1 MFAGGGVEVDG
12 VAHQPDEEL
21 GFGLHG
27 EKMRTESGGWQS
39 FFLCLEIPPV
49 FIDSMKYIFVTGGVV
64 SSLGKGLTAGSL
76 GALLE
81 MRGLTVRIQKFDP
94 YLNVD
99 PGTMSPYQ
107 HGEVYV
113 LDDGAETDLDLGH
126 YERFTSGRLSRNNSL
141 SSGQVYESVIA
152 KERRGDYLGKTVQV
166 IPHVTNE
173 IKERIYKGGKGVDV
187 LITEI
192 GGTTGDIEGLPFLEA
207 LRQFALEVGPKECIF
222 IHVTLVPFVTA
233 AGELKTKPTQQSVAK
248 LREIG
253 IQPHLLVC
261 RCEKPLTMEM
271 REKLSMFCNVPVK
284 AVLAAEDVAHS
295 IYELPLMLQK
305 QGMDQLVC
313 DLLGVRAKPNP
324 KNVWAEIVDRIKSPK
339 FTVNIGVV
347 GKYIELQ
354 DAYKSVYESLSH
366 AGIANRA
373 KVNIVRVD
381 AEELES
387 KTGLK
392 QLNKLDGILVPGGFG
407 DRGIEGKIAAAGFA
421 RREKIP
427 YFGVCLGMQVAV
439 IDFTRNVL
447 GLKKANSME
456 FDEKTPE
463 PVIALMDEQRNV
475 VQKGGT
481 MRLGAYTCTLKPGTL
496 ARKSYGVDVVSERHR
511 HRYEVNNDYLERLE
525 KAGMIISGW
534 NPKRGLVEI
543 TELKGHPWFLGVQCH
558 PEFQS
563 KPNKAHPLFAAFIA
577 AAIKYSRKKQK

>member
-1 MFAGGGVEVDG
+1 
-12 VAHQPDEEL
+12 
-21 GFGLHG
+21 
-27 EKMRTESGGWQS
+27 
-39 FFLCLEIPPV
+39 
-49 FIDSMKYIFVTGGVV
+49 MKYIFVTGGVV
-64 SSLGKGLTAGSL
+64 SSLGKGLTAGAL

-81 MRGLTVRIQKFDP
+81 MRGLKVRIQKFDP

-99 PGTMSPYQ
+99 PGTMSPFQ

-126 YERFTSGRLSRNNSL
+126 YERFTSGKLSRANSL
-141 SSGQVYESVIA
+141 SSGQIYEAVIA

-173 IKERIYKGGKGVDV
+173 IKKRIHQGGKGVDV

-207 LRQFALEVGPKECIF
+207 LRQFALEVGPKECVF
-222 IHVTLVPFVTA
+222 LHVTLVPFLSA

-261 RCEKPLTMEM
+261 RCEKPLTLEM

-284 AVLAAEDVAHS
+284 AVFAAEDVESS
-295 IYELPLMLQK
+295 IYELPIMLQK
-305 QGMDQLVC
+305 QGMDQYVC
-313 DLLGVRAKPNP
+313 ELLGVKTRPNP
-324 KNVWAEIVDRIKSPK
+324 KNIWADIVHRIKSPK
-339 FTVNIGVV
+339 HTVNIGVV

-354 DAYKSVYESLSH
+354 DAYKSVYESLAH
-366 AGIANRA
+366 AGIANHA
-373 KVNIVRVD
+373 KVNVIRVD
-381 AEELES
+381 AEDLETKS
-387 KTGLK
+387 GLA
-392 QLNKLDGILVPGGFG
+392 QLKKLDGILVPGGFG
-407 DRGIEGKIAAAGFA
+407 DRGIEGKIAAAGYA
-421 RREKIP
+421 RKNSIP
-427 YFGVCLGMQVAV
+427 YYGLCLGLQVAM
-439 IDFTRNVL
+439 IDFARNVL

-456 FDEKTPE
+456 IDPKTPE

-475 VQKGGT
+475 VAKGGT
-481 MRLGAYTCTLKPGTL
+481 MRLGAYACTLKPGTL
-496 ARKSYGVDVVSERHR
+496 ARRAYGTDSVSERHR
-511 HRYEVNNDYLERLE
+511 HRYEVNNDYIARFE

-543 TELKGHPWFLGVQCH
+543 AELKGHPWFLGVQCH

-563 KPNKAHPLFAAFIA
+563 KPNQAHPLFAAFIA
-577 AAIKYSRKKQK
+577 AAIKGKAKAERLKS